1 MRKAARENRG
11 ILGTLVLA
19 SASPRRAALL
29 ARAGFS
35 FTVDVSA
42 VDETAHDG
50 ETPAATVAR
59 LAYEKAACVRRRCPR
74 DWVLGADT
82 LVVLDGVA
90 LGKPASA
97 AEALDT
103 LARLRDRIHTVLTGV
118 CLLRP
123 NTSPANRVVETL
135 VRVRRYDRSEVTHY
149 VESGAPLDKAGAYGI
164 QDRPFRPVRAIRGCY
179 TNVVGLPLCAVNELL
194 AEGTDS
200 PPAPEAVFPHVQ
212 GWVAPPLD

>member
-1 MRKAARENRG
+1 MRKAARKNQAIWG
-11 ILGTLVLA
+11 ALVLA

-29 ARAGFS
+29 AGAGFS
-35 FTVDVSA
+35 FAVDVSA

-59 LAYEKAACVRRRCPR
+59 LAYEKAACVRRRRPW
-74 DWVLGADT
+74 DWALGADT

-97 AEALDT
+97 AEALET

-123 NTSPANRVVETL
+123 DAPAARRVVETL
-135 VRVRRYDRSEVTHY
+135 VRVRPYDQSEITNY
-149 VESGAPLDKAGAYGI
+149 VESGAPMDKAGAYGI
-164 QDRPFRPVRAIRGCY
+164 QDRPFRPVQAIRGCY
-179 TNVVGLPLCAVNELL
+179 TNVVGLPLCAVSELL
-194 AEGTDS
+194 AEGMDS
-200 PPAPEAVFPHVQ
+200 APAPETICPHVQ
-212 GWVAPPLD
+212 SWTSPPLD